1 MAKAKMK
8 VAKARPIEDDG
19 QGAAIKAVPLT
30 RAKPRTP
37 KKLWDNSIVIGE
49 VMKTPRKKFVLTAT
63 TKDGYRNLLIREFYK
78 VTMGPYKGQ
87 WFPGKY
93 GIMVPLKVFS
103 DFLEA
108 SKGNRV
114 EMLTPLEDLL
124 KMMQEAIEVVRTM
137 DLADPENEVWY
148 YPKR

>member
-1 MAKAKMK
+1 MAKTKMK
-8 VAKARPIEDDG
+8 VAKARPIEDST
-19 QGAAIKAVPLT
+19 AIVTAVPLT

-49 VMKTPRKKFVLTAT
+49 VMKTPRRKFVLTAT
-63 TKDGYRNLLIREFYK
+63 TKDGYRNLLIREFYR
-78 VTMGPYKGQ
+78 VTVGPYKGQ

-103 DFLEA
+103 DFTEA
-108 SKGNRV
+108 SKGYKV
-114 EMLTPLEDLL
+114 EMLTPLEDLIKL
-124 KMMQEAIEVVRTM
+124 TQEAIEVVKNM